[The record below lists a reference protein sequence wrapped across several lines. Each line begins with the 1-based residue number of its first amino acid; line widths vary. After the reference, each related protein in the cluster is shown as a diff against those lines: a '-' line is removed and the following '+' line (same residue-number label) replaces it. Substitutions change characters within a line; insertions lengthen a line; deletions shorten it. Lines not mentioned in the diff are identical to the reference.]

1 MDSKIIIDSFSYVA
15 KETGLNKEDLATII
29 EDIFLTLIGKKFG
42 EDNLDRFSVIV
53 NMDRGEIEIFHEREI
68 VDELDNPISEILL
81 EDARK
86 IDDTLE
92 LGEICI
98 DIIEPNSFGRR
109 LINSAKQQLFQK
121 INEIEKKS
129 IYDDYY
135 TKVDSIF
142 SGYVHQI
149 QRNRIFIT
157 DENKTEMLLPKEEQ
171 IPNDRYKRGE
181 QVRALIKKVE
191 FSSKG
196 LEIILSRT
204 SNIFLQR
211 LFELEVPEIE
221 DGIIE
226 IKRISRVPGERSKVL
241 VYSSDRRIDAVGA
254 CVGMKG
260 NRIQSIVRELNG
272 EKIDIINWSEQP
284 EILITR
290 AIAPSKPIN
299 LLIDEERPYVVA
311 IFEDEELPLA
321 IGRNGQNIK
330 LTSEVTGYKIDVLSK
345 SDYLRDQEIELD
357 KLESINVKILKSL
370 SDNDIKTSKDF
381 LNSSEDDLKNVKG
394 LGPKTIEKIK
404 LAIEEALR

>member
-15 KETGLNKEDLATII
+15 KETGLNKEDLASII
-29 EDIFLTLIGKKFG
+29 EDIFLTLIGKKYG

-53 NMDRGEIEIFHEREI
+53 NMERGEIEIFHEREI
-68 VDELDNPISEILL
+68 VEELDNPISEILL

-135 TKVDSIF
+135 NKVDNIF

-191 FSSKG
+191 FSAKG

-204 SNIFLQR
+204 SNIFLQK

-272 EKIDIINWSEQP
+272 EKIDIINWSDQP

-311 IFEDEELPLA
+311 VFEDEELPLA

-345 SDYLRDQEIELD
+345 SEYMQDQDLNLSS
-357 KLESINVKILKSL
+357 LESINDKILKSL
-370 SDNDIKTSKDF
+370 ADSNITSSKDF
-381 LNSSEDDLKNVKG
+381 LNSSDKDLSSIKG

>member
-1 MDSKIIIDSFSYVA
+1 MDSKIIIDTFSYVA

-53 NMDRGEIEIFHEREI
+53 NMSRGEIEIFHEREI
-68 VDELDNPISEILL
+68 VEELDNPISEILL

-204 SNIFLQR
+204 SNTFLQR

-311 IFEDEELPLA
+311 IFEDDELPLA

-330 LTSEVTGYKIDVLSK
+330 LTTEVTGYKIDVLSK
-345 SDYLRDQEIELD
+345 SDYLKDQELD
-357 KLESINVKILKSL
+357 LDTLDSINEKILKSL
-370 SDNDIKTSKDF
+370 ADNNIKSSKDF

-404 LAIEEALR
+404 LSIEEALR

>member
-15 KETGLNKEDLATII
+15 KETGLNKEDLASII

-68 VDELDNPISEILL
+68 VEELDNPISEILL

-157 DENKTEMLLPKEEQ
+157 DENKTEMLLLKEEQ

-191 FSSKG
+191 FSTKG

-204 SNIFLQR
+204 SNTFLQK

-226 IKRISRVPGERSKVL
+226 IKRIARVPGERSKVL

-345 SDYLRDQEIELD
+345 SDYLQDQEIDLNT
-357 KLESINVKILKSL
+357 LESL
-370 SDNDIKTSKDF
+370 SDKIIKTLADNNIKSSKDF
-381 LNSSEDDLKNVKG
+381 LKSSDDDLNNIKG

>member
-53 NMDRGEIEIFHEREI
+53 NMSRGEIEIFHEREI
-68 VDELDNPISEILL
+68 VEELDNPISEILL

-204 SNIFLQR
+204 SNAFLQR

-311 IFEDEELPLA
+311 IFEDDELPLA
-321 IGRNGQNIK
+321 IGRNGQNIR

-345 SDYLRDQEIELD
+345 SDYLKDQEIDLD
-357 KLESINVKILKSL
+357 TLDSINEKILKSL
-370 SDNDIKTSKDF
+370 ADNNIKSSKDF

-404 LAIEEALR
+404 LSIEEALR

>member
-1 MDSKIIIDSFSYVA
+1 M
-15 KETGLNKEDLATII
+15 
-29 EDIFLTLIGKKFG
+29 
-42 EDNLDRFSVIV
+42 
-53 NMDRGEIEIFHEREI
+53 
-68 VDELDNPISEILL
+68 DNPISEILL

-157 DENKTEMLLPKEEQ
+157 DENKTEMLLLKEEQ

-191 FSSKG
+191 FSTKG

-204 SNIFLQR
+204 SNTFLQK

-226 IKRISRVPGERSKVL
+226 IKRIARVPGERSKVL

-345 SDYLRDQEIELD
+345 SDYLQDQELD
-357 KLESINVKILKSL
+357 LNTLESL
-370 SDNDIKTSKDF
+370 SDKIIKTLADNNIKSSKDF
-381 LNSSEDDLKNVKG
+381 LNSSDDDLSNIKG

>member
-15 KETGLNKEDLATII
+15 KETGLNKEDLASII

-68 VDELDNPISEILL
+68 VEELDNPISEILL

-157 DENKTEMLLPKEEQ
+157 DENKTEMLLLKEEQ

-191 FSSKG
+191 FSTKG

-204 SNIFLQR
+204 SNTFLQK

-226 IKRISRVPGERSKVL
+226 IKRIARVPGERSKVL

-345 SDYLRDQEIELD
+345 SDYLQDQEIDLNT
-357 KLESINVKILKSL
+357 LESL
-370 SDNDIKTSKDF
+370 SDKIVKTLADNNIKSSKDF
-381 LNSSEDDLKNVKG
+381 LKSSDDDLNNIKG

-404 LAIEEALR
+404 LSIEEALR